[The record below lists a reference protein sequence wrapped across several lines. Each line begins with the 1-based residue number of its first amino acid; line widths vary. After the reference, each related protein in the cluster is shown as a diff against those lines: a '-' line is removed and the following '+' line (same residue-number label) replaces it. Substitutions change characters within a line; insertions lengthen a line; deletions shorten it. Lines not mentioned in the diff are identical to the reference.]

1 VRSLV
6 IGCGR
11 VGAGVARDLAARDGE
26 VVVLDRDP
34 TALDRLGEGFPGRKV
49 VGSALDRRA
58 LVRAGIEE
66 ADAVAVVTGDDALN
80 AAVAL
85 LARRRFRV
93 PTVVARVYDPRTAVI
108 HQRLGIR
115 AVSPV
120 TWGIQRIA
128 ELTAGSHLT
137 ATTTL
142 GAGDVELVEV
152 RVPALLDGRP
162 VTELEVAGE
171 ITVVALTHH
180 GRTRLPARAT
190 RLHDGDLA
198 VVAVTTA
205 AQGRLAT
212 LLAQR

>member
-1 VRSLV
+1 VRTLV

-11 VGAGVARDLAARDGE
+11 VGTGVARDLAVRRAD
-26 VVVLDRDP
+26 VTVLDVDP
-34 TALDRLGEGFPGRKV
+34 EALDRLGEGFAGRKV
-49 VGSALDRRA
+49 VGSGLDRRA
-58 LVRAGIEE
+58 LVRGGIED

-120 TWGIQRIA
+120 TWGVQRIA
-128 ELTAGSHLT
+128 ELVAGSHLT
-137 ATTTL
+137 ATSTL

-152 RVPALLDGRP
+152 RIPALLDARP

-171 ITVVALTHH
+171 IAVVALTHH
-180 GRTRLPARAT
+180 GRTRLPIRGA
-190 RLHDGDLA
+190 RLHEGDLA
-198 VVAVTTA
+198 VIAVATTS
-205 AQGRLAT
+205 QGRLAT

>member
-1 VRSLV
+1 VSALV

-11 VGAGVARDLAARDGE
+11 VGAGVARDLATRGGD
-26 VVVLDRDP
+26 VVVLDRERS
-34 TALDRLGEGFPGRKV
+34 ALDRLGEGFPGRKV

-58 LVRAGIEE
+58 LLEAGIEE
-66 ADAVAVVTGDDALN
+66 VDAVAVVTGDDALN

-93 PTVVARVYDPRTAVI
+93 PTVVARVYDPRTAEI

-128 ELTAGSHLT
+128 ELATSSHLT
-137 ATTTL
+137 ATVTL

-152 RVPALLDGRP
+152 RIPALLDGRP

-171 ITVVALTHH
+171 IAVVALTHH
-180 GRTRLPARAT
+180 GGTRLPVGAV
-190 RLHDGDLA
+190 RLHEGDLA
-198 VVAVTTA
+198 VVAVATA
-205 AQGRLAT
+205 AQDRLAT

>member
-1 VRSLV
+1 VSSLV

-11 VGAGVARDLAARDGE
+11 VGAGVARDLAARGGA

-34 TALDRLGEGFPGRKV
+34 TALERLGDGFPGRKV

-58 LVRAGIEE
+58 LVDAGIEE
-66 ADAVAVVTGDDALN
+66 VDAVAVVTGDDALN

-93 PTVVARVYDPRTAVI
+93 PTVVARVYDPRTAEI

-115 AVSPV
+115 ALSPV

-128 ELTAGSHLT
+128 ELTTGSHLT
-137 ATTTL
+137 ATVTL

-152 RVPALLDGRP
+152 RIPALLDGRP
-162 VTELEVAGE
+162 VAELEVAGE
-171 ITVVALTHH
+171 LTVVALTHH
-180 GRTRLPARAT
+180 GRTRLPAHAG
-190 RLHDGDLA
+190 RLHEGDLA
-198 VVAVTTA
+198 VVAVATA